1 MENYEPVKCNRIDH
15 KFHLLFPSRVRRT
28 ILNNRI
34 KMTNDHKNLIIEA
47 LEKLALQIENE
58 NDDDKYNDA
67 KKVRIKNARSSF
79 LAEQRLI

>member
-1 MENYEPVKCNRIDH
+1 
-15 KFHLLFPSRVRRT
+15 
-28 ILNNRI
+28 
-34 KMTNDHKNLIIEA
+34 MTNDHKNLIIEA

-67 KKVRIKNARSSF
+67 KKVRIENARSSF